1 MEEQHHQ
8 LRAEF
13 SVAEAELKRTI
24 AERETDVRE
33 MERGRDSALEDA
45 KEERRV
51 MLSIKEQMIEETN
64 TREEMTTHLKEA
76 GNNLLRLKSIV
87 TSERDKR
94 IRAEQKFKEVS
105 DRRHDEEQEMKRE
118 LQQREEQHKSDLIL
132 LEEVRTQHRRSTHRA
147 DTSEELCREGM

>member
-51 MLSIKEQMIEETN
+51 MLSIKEQMMEETN

-94 IRAEQKFKEVS
+94 IRAEQKFK
-105 DRRHDEEQEMKRE
+105 
-118 LQQREEQHKSDLIL
+118 
-132 LEEVRTQHRRSTHRA
+132 
-147 DTSEELCREGM
+147 